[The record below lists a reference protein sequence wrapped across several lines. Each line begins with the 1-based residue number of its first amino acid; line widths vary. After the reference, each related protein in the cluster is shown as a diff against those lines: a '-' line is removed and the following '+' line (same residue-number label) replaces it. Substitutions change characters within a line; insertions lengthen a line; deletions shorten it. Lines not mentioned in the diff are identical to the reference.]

1 MLWENINYLAEIS
14 YLPNTLIYEYDISK
28 ANINVLYSKGV
39 IDKKTY
45 DYLYNAERMT
55 RQVYVGKLQ
64 RDKAIVDILKAGII
78 EAKKIL
84 FEANDIKDY
93 EVLSIKNDAV
103 FIINRNLINTKFG
116 LINFVNKNQY
126 TSFYKIKNLEMLC
139 G

>member
-126 TSFYKIKNLEMLC
+126 TSFYKIKNLEM
-139 G
+139 